1 MGCCYSEPDGSD
13 CGLAQIDTA
22 TAYHEIKP
30 TVIPTY
36 TNTIR
41 KPSVRLPPVAEE
53 VFVGSALAQAQ
64 ASASSALA
72 KAPAPSAPP
81 ATPRPAPTPQPSP
94 IMRAEETFSRPDSD
108 LQSLIS
114 PIRTSTQP
122 QPLKKKKG
130 KK

>member
-53 VFVGSALAQAQ
+53 VFVGSA
-64 ASASSALA
+64 SALA
-72 KAPAPSAPP
+72 QAPP
-81 ATPRPAPTPQPSP
+81 ATPRPAPTSQPSP
-94 IMRAEETFSRPDSD
+94 IVRAEETFSRPDSD

>member
-53 VFVGSALAQAQ
+53 EVMVGQAPALALALAQAK
-64 ASASSALA
+64 ALA
-72 KAPAPSAPP
+72 LV
-81 ATPRPAPTPQPSP
+81 RAPTPTPTPIAQALTP

>member
-64 ASASSALA
+64 APSALA

-81 ATPRPAPTPQPSP
+81 ATPRPTPTPQPSP

-114 PIRTSTQP
+114 PIRASTQA

>member
-53 VFVGSALAQAQ
+53 VFVGP
-64 ASASSALA
+64 ASAQVLA
-72 KAPAPSAPP
+72 PTPSAPP
-81 ATPRPAPTPQPSP
+81 ATPRPAPAPTPIAQALTP

-114 PIRTSTQP
+114 PIRASTQP

>member
-13 CGLAQIDTA
+13 CGLGQIDTA
-22 TAYHEIKP
+22 TVYHEIKP

-41 KPSVRLPPVAEE
+41 KPSVRLPPVMEEE
-53 VFVGSALAQAQ
+53 VMVGQAPALALAQAK
-64 ASASSALA
+64 ALA
-72 KAPAPSAPP
+72 LV
-81 ATPRPAPTPQPSP
+81 RAPTPTPIAQALTP
-94 IMRAEETFSRPDSD
+94 IMRAEESFGRPDSD

-114 PIRTSTQP
+114 AIRAPTQV

>member
-53 VFVGSALAQAQ
+53 VFVGQ
-64 ASASSALA
+64 ALA
-72 KAPAPSAPP
+72 KAPAPSALAQT
-81 ATPRPAPTPQPSP
+81 ATSRPSPLPSAPTPQPSP
-94 IMRAEETFSRPDSD
+94 IMRAEESFGRPVSD
-108 LQSLIS
+108 LDSLIS
-114 PIRTSTQP
+114 PIRAPIQV

>member
-53 VFVGSALAQAQ
+53 EVMVGQAPEHALVR
-64 ASASSALA
+64 
-72 KAPAPSAPP
+72 APAPAPAP
-81 ATPRPAPTPQPSP
+81 ARAPTPQPSP
-94 IMRAEETFSRPDSD
+94 IMRAEESFSRPDSD

-114 PIRTSTQP
+114 PIRASTQVQP

>member
-53 VFVGSALAQAQ
+53 EVMVGQALVQAT
-64 ASASSALA
+64 ALV
-72 KAPAPSAPP
+72 
-81 ATPRPAPTPQPSP
+81 RAPTPTP

-114 PIRTSTQP
+114 PIRTSTQVQP

>member
-53 VFVGSALAQAQ
+53 EVFVGPAPALA
-64 ASASSALA
+64 LA
-72 KAPAPSAPP
+72 PTPSAPP
-81 ATPRPAPTPQPSP
+81 ATPRPAPAPTPRQSP

-114 PIRTSTQP
+114 PIRASTQP